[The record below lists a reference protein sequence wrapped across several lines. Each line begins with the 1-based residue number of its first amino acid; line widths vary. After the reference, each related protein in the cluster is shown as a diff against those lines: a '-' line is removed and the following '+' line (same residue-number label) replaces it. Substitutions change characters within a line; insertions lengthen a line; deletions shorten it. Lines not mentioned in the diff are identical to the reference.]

1 MVRRY
6 FLPALAALL
15 IVTGGASRSAAQTGD
30 ASLFIRDLIHRGFAI
45 LQANANDA
53 GGREAGLRKL
63 MKETFDFPLI
73 ARFVLGKH
81 WGELSDEQR
90 GE

>member
-1 MVRRY
+1 MATRARGDPMADGSETADLGRQNIMVRRY

-45 LQANANDA
+45 LQANVNDA
-53 GGREAGLRKL
+53 GG
-63 MKETFDFPLI
+63 
-73 ARFVLGKH
+73 ARPGFA
-81 WGELSDEQR
+81 SS
-90 GE
+90 